1 MTMNVPIGFVLLVNP
16 YNPPAQAGRLI
27 RTLNG
32 MFNHPPITCHHDFGK
47 HPQFIEPCPPNVRL
61 VRPHVNTK
69 WGDFSCVAATVQALR
84 LLYAGDYR
92 PEWFVFLSGADY
104 PIKPAG
110 QILEELRTGGFD
122 GYIEHRLFSEGDL
135 AYPPDPDH
143 RAGWKGETW
152 LQQCHRRYCSR
163 RVDVPSLNRYLKFR
177 RRTYWLEH
185 PFFTR
190 GRLPFTPA
198 FKGYAGEAWFSANH
212 RCARRILDFWDTDQK
227 VKEHYR
233 QVLVPE
239 ESYLHTVLANDP
251 ELKLSQNCLRYVDW
265 NTRQS
270 NPKVLTQTDLPR
282 LKSSAAHFARKFDPV
297 TGGPVLDE
305 IDRWLGVGR

>member
-1 MTMNVPIGFVLLVNP
+1 MVNEVFGGTPKTTRGTRVLQRSKFNSQPSTFNFQLPPRASRPPPRALRKVLKLRRDRLTSLLPMTMNVPIGFVLLVNP

-177 RRTYWLEH
+177 RRTYWL
-185 PFFTR
+185 
-190 GRLPFTPA
+190 
-198 FKGYAGEAWFSANH
+198 
-212 RCARRILDFWDTDQK
+212 
-227 VKEHYR
+227 
-233 QVLVPE
+233 
-239 ESYLHTVLANDP
+239 
-251 ELKLSQNCLRYVDW
+251 
-265 NTRQS
+265 
-270 NPKVLTQTDLPR
+270 
-282 LKSSAAHFARKFDPV
+282 
-297 TGGPVLDE
+297 
-305 IDRWLGVGR
+305 